1 MIWRH
6 IVEPI
11 FSKSTIYTIIITNDI
26 NDENIEKETAVN
38 ASFDIFFFV
47 ESIEFNDDVS
57 KDITPNK
64 SVNNIEKTV
73 NKAFETSIEK

>member
-1 MIWRH
+1 MIWKH

-73 NKAFETSIEK
+73 NKEFETSIEK

>member
-1 MIWRH
+1 MIWKH

>member
-1 MIWRH
+1 MIWKH

-38 ASFDIFFFV
+38 ASFDIFFFL

>member
-1 MIWRH
+1 MIWKH

-38 ASFDIFFFV
+38 ASFDIFFFA

>member
-1 MIWRH
+1 MIWKH
-6 IVEPI
+6 IVETF

>member
-1 MIWRH
+1 MIWKH

-26 NDENIEKETAVN
+26 NDENIEKVTAVN

-73 NKAFETSIEK
+73 NKAFETSVEK